1 MPDYFD
7 RLVAKGGPGG
17 DTVRVRPRLPGPFER
32 IETLGAA
39 PPPVGEAAAS
49 GREAGQPGPAPL
61 PRPSAAP
68 RPLPSEGP
76 LRPALREAPPTPPA
90 ALPLPR
96 TPLLV
101 TPPLAPARVAPAA
114 PAGPGTE
121 GTAARPVAVP
131 AVTAPVRPS
140 GPEQAAT
147 PPPATGRLGVAP
159 AARRPAAAGA
169 RAAAQAARGRQ
180 RPAERVVRVQIGRVE
195 VRAAERA
202 PAGPRRAAAARPS
215 PALDLGAYLDRERP

>member
-1 MPDYFD
+1 
-7 RLVAKGGPGG
+7 A
-17 DTVRVRPRLPGPFER
+17 E
-32 IETLGAA
+32 GA
-39 PPPVGEAAAS
+39 
-49 GREAGQPGPAPL
+49 
-61 PRPSAAP
+61 
-68 RPLPSEGP
+68 
-76 LRPALREAPPTPPA
+76 
-90 ALPLPR
+90 
-96 TPLLV
+96 
-101 TPPLAPARVAPAA
+101 
-114 PAGPGTE
+114 
-121 GTAARPVAVP
+121 AARPVAVP
-131 AVTAPVRPS
+131 AVTAPVRPP

-169 RAAAQAARGRQ
+169 SRAAAQAARGRQ